1 MVGTCDLV
9 DCVGPVGLA
18 DLNRKVSEW
27 NEPGDR
33 KRLPYPKTY
42 GWVIENAR
50 RLPKPVPYRHPNG
63 AVIWVR
69 LSTAVT
75 EKLSDKGLSPPGRIT
90 RKSEAR

>member
-42 GWVIENAR
+42 GWVIENAC
-50 RLPKPVPYRHPNG
+50 RLPKPVPYRHLNG
-63 AVIWVR
+63 AVIWVKLTSSVVGKVGR
-69 LSTAVT
+69 GG
-75 EKLSDKGLSPPGRIT
+75 EKP
-90 RKSEAR
+90 